1 MLPGPRDC
9 LEEGQGQ
16 VSVEGLQGVLG
27 TPRTPAAGRACSFY
41 PQFHLRRGCGHPDS
55 APHFFS
61 AKGSSGFA
69 CLVLVDFWFGLVLF
83 RLFFIVVVILLCFFF
98 LLWLAKRIERER
110 GKEIFLRVL
119 STIVGRRA
127 GGGRGRSSWT

>member
-9 LEEGQGQ
+9 LEEGQRQ

-55 APHFFS
+55 ALHFFS

-83 RLFFIVVVILLCFFF
+83 RLFFIVVVILLCFVFA
-98 LLWLAKRIERER
+98 LARQEN
-110 GKEIFLRVL
+110 
-119 STIVGRRA
+119 
-127 GGGRGRSSWT
+127 